1 MSFTLQPIAAAAP
14 DRAANPQLAQLAQ
27 QFLGAYQSALGS
39 QNAQQLGALYG
50 ADSVLC
56 LDGQVAEG
64 AANIAAQVI
73 APRVCWRPTRLV
85 SSQRRPLTPRLPP
98 PRRTRP
104 PACPSAFPRAQLA
117 AAPIQVRVA
126 RCDAQ
131 LIKSTGQVL
140 LFVTG
145 EASASPVR
153 AAPTLLDVMT
163 LPRLRLVSGP

>member
-27 QFLGAYQSALGS
+27 QFLGA
-39 QNAQQLGALYG
+39 
-50 ADSVLC
+50 C